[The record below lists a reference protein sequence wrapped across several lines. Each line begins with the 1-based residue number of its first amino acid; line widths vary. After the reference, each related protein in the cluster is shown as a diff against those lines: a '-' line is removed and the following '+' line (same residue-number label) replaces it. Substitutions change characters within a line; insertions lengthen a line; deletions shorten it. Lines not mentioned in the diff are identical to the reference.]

1 MRFDTTAPRMLSEQ
15 VGAASPQSG
24 APEPGLL
31 LVFSAGQPYCALL
44 PLGSSATEIGRG
56 QGALSELPD
65 ASMSRRHA
73 HVSAQG
79 DRFVVIDL
87 DSRNGS
93 AINAVPLRGRAEVGA
108 GTLVRLGES
117 LFLCCA
123 DLRPYRQLGV
133 TVTGP
138 YVRGPALQVVSS
150 TVAHIATSS
159 RVLHICG
166 ESGTGKESLAHAFHH
181 SGPQS
186 AGRLIA
192 VNCAAIP
199 EGIAERLLFG
209 VRKGAFSG
217 AVQDSEGYIEAANGG
232 TLFLDEIA
240 ELDAVVQGKLLR
252 VIETGELLPLGMTRP
267 RKVQFCVCTAT
278 HRDLRS
284 LAEAGSFRRDLYFRI
299 GMPMISLPPLC
310 QRREEIPWLIRNA
323 VQAAASDLAADVSL
337 VETCM
342 LRRWPGNIRELL
354 AEVSAATLKGRA
366 AGSARVMSVHLT
378 ESAGMAMPSPQAAT
392 RASAPRA
399 LSAEPAAIAESDRG
413 QPAAAA
419 SSVPTAPS
427 ASPPD
432 KARGG
437 TFAARPNRDAG
448 GTRTRQQILAALLAT
463 QGNLSAAARDLG
475 IHRTQLRRLLT
486 RHRID
491 LHKVR
496 EWE

>member
-15 VGAASPQSG
+15 VGAASPQRG

-31 LVFSAGQPYCALL
+31 LVFSAGQPFCALL
-44 PLGSSATEIGRG
+44 PLGPTATEIGRG

-73 HVSAQG
+73 HVSAKG
-79 DRFVVIDL
+79 DRFEVIDL

-93 AINAVPLRGRAEVGA
+93 AINGVALRGRAEVDA

-123 DLRPYRQLGV
+123 DLRPYRQFGV
-133 TVTGP
+133 TVTDQ

-150 TVAHIATSS
+150 AVAHIATSS

-166 ESGTGKESLAHAFHH
+166 ESGTGKESLAHAFHR

-217 AVQDSEGYIEAANGG
+217 ALQDSEGYIEAANGG

-240 ELDAVVQGKLLR
+240 ELDAAVQGKLLR

-278 HRDLRS
+278 HRDLRA
-284 LAEAGSFRRDLYFRI
+284 LAEAGTFRRDLYFRI
-299 GMPMISLPPLC
+299 GMPMISLPPLY

-323 VQAAASDLAADVSL
+323 VQVAVPDLAVDVSL

-354 AEVSAATLKGRA
+354 AEVSAATLKGHA
-366 AGSARVMSVHLT
+366 SGSARVMKVHLT
-378 ESAGMAMPSPQAAT
+378 ESAGLAMQSPQWTT
-392 RASAPRA
+392 RASVPHA
-399 LSAEPAAIAESDRG
+399 LSAESAAIAESDRG
-413 QPAAAA
+413 QPAATATT
-419 SSVPTAPS
+419 VPTAPS
-427 ASPPD
+427 ASPPAN
-432 KARGG
+432 ARGSAF
-437 TFAARPNRDAG
+437 TARPSRDAT